1 MKKQSKDK
9 PYTGDKQRIYEYV
22 KEHGKAKTSELVEK
36 LGILPK
42 RVWEL
47 TNELEE
53 EGTVTTT
60 K

>member
-1 MKKQSKDK
+1 MKKQFKDK
-9 PYTGDKQRIYEYV
+9 PYSGDKQRIYEYV
-22 KEHGKAKTSELVEK
+22 KEHGKATTEELVEK

-53 EGTVTTT
+53 EGIIS
-60 K
+60 